1 MERSKFGCYVAQ
13 KNSIYEHTFI
23 IKEVKQDQVLTK
35 IEGSKDQKFEEWS
48 SIKNDILEEV
58 LEEAKEGN
66 LKLIEENDENL
77 EAKMIG
83 ILWKI

>member
-1 MERSKFGCYVAQ
+1 
-13 KNSIYEHTFI
+13 
-23 IKEVKQDQVLTK
+23 
-35 IEGSKDQKFEEWS
+35 
-48 SIKNDILEEV
+48 LEEV

>member
-1 MERSKFGCYVAQ
+1 LWKDQNLDVAQ

-23 IKEVKQDQVLTK
+23 IKEVKQEQILTK
-35 IEGSKDQKFEEWS
+35 IEGSKDQNFEESS
-48 SIKNDILEEV
+48 SIKNDILEEF